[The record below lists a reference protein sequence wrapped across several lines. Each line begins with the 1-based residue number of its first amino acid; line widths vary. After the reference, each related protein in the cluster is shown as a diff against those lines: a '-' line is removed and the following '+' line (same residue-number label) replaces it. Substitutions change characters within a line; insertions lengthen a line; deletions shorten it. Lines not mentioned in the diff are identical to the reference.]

1 MKLTVA
7 ELNAARGFLIQA
19 RVLVQGVSSLFFGV
33 EDSATAARLNDIGA
47 RLADEISRVETRLAR
62 KP

>member
-7 ELNAARGFLIQA
+7 ELNAACGFLIQA

-47 RLADEISRVETRLAR
+47 RLANEISRVEARLAR